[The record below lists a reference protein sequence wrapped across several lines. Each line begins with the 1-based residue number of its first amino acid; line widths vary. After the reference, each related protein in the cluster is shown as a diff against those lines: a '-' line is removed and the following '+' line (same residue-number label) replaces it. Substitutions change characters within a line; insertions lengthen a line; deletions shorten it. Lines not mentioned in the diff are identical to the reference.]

1 MSIRALVFV
10 VLLLVPSAA
19 LAVDLKVT
27 DTRGTEVVVKDAIVD
42 YGGML
47 TVDADKDGMRVQQGD
62 AVVKL
67 KWSAVDSIAV
77 TKVDTSAKPSR
88 VEVEVVLSGG
98 KNIAATMFRQGA
110 MKLTGRTDL
119 GEYTIDL
126 EKIRKIAPVR

>member
-1 MSIRALVFV
+1 
-10 VLLLVPSAA
+10 
-19 LAVDLKVT
+19 
-27 DTRGTEVVVKDAIVD
+27 
-42 YGGML
+42 
-47 TVDADKDGMRVQQGD
+47 VQQGD